1 MCVGSPGRFLPVGG
15 HRAAGLREQRPRGTA
30 VGIGTSS
37 DTWRL
42 KELCFQR
49 TQGNKKDK
57 DGTEGKRARTGTK
70 VYTSL
75 HLGNCLFNKT
85 DCKCFRDL
93 RWVTS
98 SLMWPLKFNML
109 PRNLTLSIRTQIL
122 IGSHAT
128 AGGQATAP

>member
-1 MCVGSPGRFLPVGG
+1 MLESVLSILHWPALARIHLSQDPGKQSLHSQPPEIE
-15 HRAAGLREQRPRGTA
+15 H
-30 VGIGTSS
+30 
-37 DTWRL
+37 
-42 KELCFQR
+42 
-49 TQGNKKDK
+49 GNEKDK
-57 DGTEGKRARTGTK
+57 DRTEGKRARTGTK

-128 AGGQATAP
+128 AGGQVTAP